1 MTRELTSEEQAL
13 ILEAINELHRVEAVP
28 DSISTTTT
36 ATTSNGVALEAAFHN
51 PMEYPTGVMV
61 DTTVPSQPTN
71 DQEEEEVEEEEDPIP
86 TNPTLEDSDPTLRF
100 KGASWAELMRTI
112 KVTIGGVGGIGSW
125 TSLLVSRLNPYTI
138 KLYDPDR
145 IERVN
150 LAGQLF
156 RETAIGTAKVQ
167 EASWIINNFSYYY
180 SIETFAST
188 AIISPIFIA
197 GFDNMS
203 ARSYNFHTWRE
214 KYGNDPK
221 AIFIDGRL
229 AAEEFQV
236 YCVLGG
242 DEYSI
247 NRYKDT
253 LFNDSEAEEPICS
266 YKQTSYMAAM
276 IAAIITNLLVNFV
289 ANMTGLEFRRDLPF
303 LTRYDAKT
311 MFFKTEN

>member
-13 ILEAINELHRVEAVP
+13 IQEAINDLHIEEEVP
-28 DSISTTTT
+28 DNLSTTTT
-36 ATTSNGVALEAAFHN
+36 STTSTNAVFLNTAAYNLDENSIEEGVDA
-51 PMEYPTGVMV
+51 PTQRE
-61 DTTVPSQPTN
+61 DEP
-71 DQEEEEVEEEEDPIP
+71 DFLEEEEDPIP
-86 TNPTLEDSDPTLRF
+86 TNPTLEDSNPTLRF

-125 TSLLVSRLNPYTI
+125 TSLLVSRLNPHTI

-156 RETAIGTAKVQ
+156 RESAIGTAKVQ

-180 SIETFAST
+180 SIETFASI

-203 ARSYNFHTWRE
+203 ARSYNFHTWKK

>member
-28 DSISTTTT
+28 NNISTTTT
-36 ATTSNGVALEAAFHN
+36 TTTSSGVSLEAVFHN
-51 PMEYPTGVMV
+51 PMENPTGVTV
-61 DTTVPSQPTN
+61 DTTGPSQPTN
-71 DQEEEEVEEEEDPIP
+71 DQEEEEVEEDDDSIPI
-86 TNPTLEDSDPTLRF
+86 NPILEDSDPTLRF
-100 KGASWAELMRTI
+100 KGASWAELMKSI
-112 KVTIGGVGGIGSW
+112 EVTIGGVGGIGSW
-125 TSLLVSRLNPYTI
+125 TSLLVSRLSPNMI

-156 RETAIGTAKVQ
+156 RESSIGSAKVQ
-167 EASWIINNFSYYY
+167 EASHIINTFSCYYAVDTY
-180 SIETFAST
+180 VST
-188 AIISPIFIA
+188 VVVSPIFIA
-197 GFDNMS
+197 GFDNMA
-203 ARSYNFHTWRE
+203 ARSYNFHQWRD

-242 DEYSI
+242 DGYSI
-247 NRYKDT
+247 NKYEGT
-253 LFNDSEAEEPICS
+253 LFSDNEAEEPICS

-276 IAAIITNLLVNFV
+276 IASIITNLLVNFV
-289 ANMTGLEFRRDLPF
+289 TNMAGLEFRRDLPF